1 MVLIEFLVLKLAL
14 DGIVQQS
21 KEELQESRLHERRR
35 YLKSQLSQLIVDYET
50 GIIDKDTFEKRE
62 SEILSNL
69 K

>member
-1 MVLIEFLVLKLAL
+1 MVLIELLVLKLAL

-21 KEELQESRLHERRR
+21 KEEMQEYSLHEKRR

-50 GIIDKDTFEKRE
+50 GIIDKNTFEKRE
-62 SEILSNL
+62 SDILSNL

>member
-21 KEELQESRLHERRR
+21 KEELQEYSLQEKRR
-35 YLKSQLSQLIVDYET
+35 YVKSQLSQLIVDYET
-50 GIIDKDTFEKRE
+50 GIIDKDTFKKRE